1 MANRFP
7 LIVDSDTSTVKELPS
22 GDNLN
27 LTGNDAIFGDN
38 DAILMGAGT
47 DLKIFHNGSNSQIND
62 LGTGK
67 LQLLSNG
74 TGVDILKTDGE
85 IMATFVNDGAV
96 TLYYDN
102 ASKLATDTSGVTVTG
117 RAKGTVTADNDSAF
131 DLNASN
137 MFTCTPTGTID
148 LTFTNE
154 TAGVSGM
161 IYFNNGSNYTVTAG
175 ADVHISTD
183 DLTALSATGTYIV
196 TFYCPDGTNV
206 YLSASAALTEG
217 S

>member
-1 MANRFP
+1 MF
-7 LIVDSDTSTVKELPS
+7 VDC
-22 GDNLN
+22 N
-27 LTGNDAIFGDN
+27 A
-38 DAILMGAGT
+38 
-47 DLKIFHNGSNSQIND
+47 NGSV
-62 LGTGK
+62 
-67 LQLLSNG
+67 QLRYNNG
-74 TGVDILKTDGE
+74 E
-85 IMATFVNDGAV
+85 
-96 TLYYDN
+96 
-102 ASKLATDTSGVTVTG
+102 KLATDTSGVTVTG

-161 IYFNNGSNYTVTAG
+161 IYFSNGSNYTVTAG

-183 DLTALSATGTYIV
+183 DLTALSATGNYIV